1 MLKFLQTRRATCA
14 LAEAMRLGDEKAM
27 AAAIDQGASL
37 SKVSATFDEPAQ
49 HFQMSYEVRG
59 ALELAVEYRLPLSTF
74 ALLLDAGAP
83 VPRKA
88 DRSPDPKA
96 LFTHEQLQHWP
107 QAPRIVEM
115 IECGAAAPS
124 TAKPA
129 RRAGP

>member
-37 SKVSATFDEPAQ
+37 SRVSATFDEPAQ

-59 ALELAVEYRLPLSTF
+59 ALELAIEYQLPLSAF
-74 ALLLDAGAP
+74 ALLLNAGAP
-83 VPRKA
+83 VPRT
-88 DRSPDPKA
+88 SDP
-96 LFTHEQLQHWP
+96 QIQ
-107 QAPRIVEM
+107 RIMDM
-115 IECGAAAPS
+115 IEHGAVSPS